1 MANRFPLIFNSGAG
15 QIQELAASDN
25 LDLTSS
31 NLVNAGILFTSSGS
45 ATAPSLQIGSGTT
58 YNPGL
63 YSPGTDQVA
72 VATNGTRRLLI
83 DSAGALT
90 LDTGDATIYGVRVGR
105 GGGAISTNTAVG
117 ASALSS
123 NTSGANNTAIGN
135 NALRVN
141 TANVNTAVGDSALY
155 SCTTGALNVAIGPF
169 ALYSNIS
176 GASNIAIGHDALYFN
191 TATSNIAIGTNALK
205 STTTGGG
212 NIGIGDQVLLSNTT
226 GTLNTVIGGRNT
238 AYDNTTG
245 SNNVVLG
252 DLALRFNTTGSNNT
266 CIGIN
271 AGYNLTTGSN
281 NTIIGNVLGTAGL
294 ADTVIIG
301 AGAAERLRIDSSGRV
316 GIGTTGPLAK
326 LDVISSTLPQVYFS
340 SSETDGS
347 TKYLSIANRQRNSA
361 AEPEGVSVIAAE
373 CSAGDNGVYIGG
385 YLGELNAATVIKMY
399 TANNLTTRSGTERFS
414 INSTG
419 TTTLTSAAATAPF
432 VANIGA
438 SEAAR
443 IDSSG
448 RLLVGTSNARSNVY
462 NTTYAPQ
469 IQLEG
474 NDNSNSALSIISC
487 FNGTSIGGQ
496 LILGKANSGSVGVN
510 GIVASGNPIGRLSF
524 QGNDGSEFVEGAAI
538 IAEVDGTP
546 GANDMPGR
554 LVFSTTADGGS
565 SPNTSPPAMTIKS
578 SQEVLIGTSTITAN
592 GGILQLKSGITFPAT
607 AVAASDPNT
616 LDDYEEG
623 TWTPAYTGFTT
634 NSGTLT
640 AVATYV
646 KIGLTVMYQWQQTG
660 GNISTSAGAFITGLP
675 FLFGAAGLTYGGG
688 AASNGGTESSI
699 VSFYQG
705 NADRFAQLIT
715 AMSSMTGLSWSG
727 ITRLSP

>member
-448 RLLVGTSNARSNVY
+448 RLLVGTTTANTKFVFGGTTLTDAEVSVYTTNSSGGNSTSFSFWRNYTIGSSIPFRACHISNINTDDSFSSTNDQALGFFTKSGTAEPTERMRIRSDGASLYHSAANNGISLGITGSSGTSNRLFSGGHSASSIGVY
-462 NTTYAPQ
+462 TETFLVWSNGDVQNTNNSYGAISDAKLKENIVDANSQWDDLKALQVRNYNFKEGQTHTQ
-469 IQLEG
+469 IGLVAQEVELVSPGLVNESPDRDAEG
-474 NDNSNSALSIISC
+474 NDLGTVTKSVNYSVLYMKAVKALQEAMERIE
-487 FNGTSIGGQ
+487 Q
-496 LILGKANSGSVGVN
+496 LEA
-510 GIVASGNPIGRLSF
+510 R
-524 QGNDGSEFVEGAAI
+524 
-538 IAEVDGTP
+538 
-546 GANDMPGR
+546 
-554 LVFSTTADGGS
+554 
-565 SPNTSPPAMTIKS
+565 
-578 SQEVLIGTSTITAN
+578 
-592 GGILQLKSGITFPAT
+592 
-607 AVAASDPNT
+607 
-616 LDDYEEG
+616 
-623 TWTPAYTGFTT
+623 
-634 NSGTLT
+634 LT
-640 AVATYV
+640 A
-646 KIGLTVMYQWQQTG
+646 
-660 GNISTSAGAFITGLP
+660 AGI
-675 FLFGAAGLTYGGG
+675 
-688 AASNGGTESSI
+688 E
-699 VSFYQG
+699 
-705 NADRFAQLIT
+705 
-715 AMSSMTGLSWSG
+715 
-727 ITRLSP
+727 